1 MNTIYNFPKAANL
14 ARTLPKSKIYEY
26 AKPSAKIKAMFVRE
40 VEKIVWNYKLFPKTI
55 NLSATPG
62 VPEIQVFT
70 VTLKSDRIS
79 PDVLRTI
86 DKAIPTPIIFE
97 LKYGGKTKYAAGY
110 KRPNEA
116 DKVRWV
122 VNDYFQSD
130 WLDDDSPK
138 SNLPLAI
145 DMESLYRTLLERL
158 SPLPLKQSENLN
170 GLVSRVGLLRA
181 KERESVKLR
190 NRMGK
195 EKQFNRRVE
204 LNQALNKLNQEIK
217 ALK

>member
-1 MNTIYNFPKAANL
+1 MNTIYNFPKAATL

-26 AKPSAKIKAMFVRE
+26 AKPSARIKAMFVRE
-40 VEKIVWNYKLFPKTI
+40 VEKIVWSYKLFPKTI

-62 VPEIQVFT
+62 VHEIQVFT

-97 LKYGGKTKYAAGY
+97 LKYSGKTRYAAGY

-116 DKVRWV
+116 DKARWV
-122 VNDYFQSD
+122 VNDHFQSD

-138 SNLPLAI
+138 SNIPLAI
-145 DMESLYRTLLERL
+145 DMGALYKALLERL
-158 SPLPLKQSENLN
+158 SPLPLKQSENLD
-170 GLVSRVGLLRA
+170 GLVSRVGLLRT

-190 NRMGK
+190 NRVGK